1 MTLRKFFP
9 VIHIHPILLIFIIV
23 SFLTGTFI
31 ELMVILGIVLFHELG
46 HFSMAKMFK
55 WRIRGIM
62 LWVFGGVMDTDENG
76 TKPLLEEIM
85 VTIAGPLQHL
95 FIYMLLLFLSANS
108 LLPSSIIE
116 LAFFYNSAIL
126 LFNLLPIWPLDG
138 GKLIFQILSSLLP
151 YRKAYN
157 YVIIFSIC
165 TCIIFLI
172 VQLLFIPFTL
182 SAFILFLFL
191 LMENRSDW
199 KQRYYVFIRFL
210 LRRYHGETYIKGIR
224 PIEVSHDSF
233 LIDIF
238 SNFHREKRHPI
249 YVTFPGDIRKT
260 VDEMDCLHSYF
271 YERSYS
277 KPIGEITGNLLG

>member
-1 MTLRKFFP
+1 MTLRNLFP
-9 VIHIHPILLIFIIV
+9 VIHIHPILFIFIIV

-46 HFSMAKMFK
+46 HFTMAKVFK

-76 TKPLLEEIM
+76 TKPLVEEVL
-85 VTIAGPLQHL
+85 VTIAGPIQHL
-95 FIYMLLLFLSANS
+95 FIYMLLLLLSANS
-108 LLPSSIIE
+108 IVPSSIIE

-138 GKLIFQILSSLLP
+138 GKLIFQILSTLLP
-151 YRKAYN
+151 YRKAYD

-165 TCIIFLI
+165 TCSLFLI

-210 LRRYHGETYIKGIR
+210 LRRYQGETYIKGVH
-224 PIEVSHDSF
+224 PMEVSHDSF
-233 LIDIF
+233 LMDIF

-249 YVTFPGDIRKT
+249 YVTFPGDIRET
-260 VDEMDCLHSYF
+260 IDEMDCLHSYF
-271 YERSYS
+271 HERNYS
-277 KPIGEITGNLLG
+277 KPIGEITGYLSG